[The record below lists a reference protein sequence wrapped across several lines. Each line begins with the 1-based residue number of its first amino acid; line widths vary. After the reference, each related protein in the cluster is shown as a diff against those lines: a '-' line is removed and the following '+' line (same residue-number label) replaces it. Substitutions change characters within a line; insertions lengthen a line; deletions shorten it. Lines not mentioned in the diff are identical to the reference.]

1 MDIFSSEQVS
11 GHKITLKTTD
21 PRHFTGKYNNTTGR
35 LEKENSTFADKM
47 FEALHGVNKLQQET
61 NDLSLKMV
69 TDPDSIDAHD
79 ITIAIAKANS
89 ALQITKAVVDK
100 AIQAYKEILSFR

>member
-1 MDIFSSEQVS
+1 MELLKFNQVS
-11 GHKITLKTTD
+11 GHRIMLETTD
-21 PRHFTGKYNNTTGR
+21 PKHFAGRINSTTGR
-35 LEKENSTFADKM
+35 LEKENPTFADKM

-69 TDPDSIDAHD
+69 TDPDSLDAHD
-79 ITIAIAKANS
+79 ITIAIAKSNA
-89 ALQITKAVVDK
+89 ALAMTKAIVDK

>member
-35 LEKENSTFADKM
+35 LEKENPTFADKM
-47 FEALHGVNKLQQET
+47 FEALHGVNKLHQET
-61 NDLSLKMV
+61 TDLSVKMV

-79 ITIAIAKANS
+79 ITIAIAKSNA
-89 ALQITKAVVDK
+89 ALAITKAVVDK
-100 AIQAYKEILSFR
+100 SIQAYKEILSFR